1 MTKEVNYHRALVTY
15 IDILGFRDLVNDQ
28 KAGVITRTIRLVR
41 QAIEPDSATAK
52 RHRLTFQT
60 FSDLTVVSIP
70 LSRSEQEDSFANK
83 GLFVFQMM
91 RLIHAQSRQIV
102 RSWGQ
107 LFGPG
112 LIEAYDLERVRARFP
127 RIVVNANVFI
137 ELRLNPNLWMHDY
150 LDEKRTIHSLLSKEF
165 DGVYFLDYL
174 RAMNGEFDEPD
185 YYLDFL
191 LRHRDLIRRGLRRFP
206 QVSTAREKYEWLS
219 NYHNATVTKLFGKR
233 EEKYLV

>member
-1 MTKEVNYHRALVTY
+1 
-15 IDILGFRDLVNDQ
+15 
-28 KAGVITRTIRLVR
+28 
-41 QAIEPDSATAK
+41 
-52 RHRLTFQT
+52 
-60 FSDLTVVSIP
+60 
-70 LSRSEQEDSFANK
+70 
-83 GLFVFQMM
+83 MM
-91 RLIHAQSRQIV
+91 RLIHAQSRLIDEGILLRGAVTVGQIV

-112 LIEAYDLERVRARFP
+112 LIEAY
-127 RIVVNANVFI
+127 
-137 ELRLNPNLWMHDY
+137 
-150 LDEKRTIHSLLSKEF
+150 EF
-165 DGVYFLDYL
+165 DGVYFLAYL